1 MKKIVI
7 GIIIGIIILCTIG
20 LFINKNQSN
29 KKIYLTKKY
38 YDNKKQV
45 FLQVDEQEI
54 KKLKEE
60 TFLLYTYNSYCKF
73 PVPCDSIFEQF
84 MKDNNITILSI
95 PYEKNKLTDYVKK
108 VKYAPSVLIINKNK
122 AVTIS
127 IKPTKRTFSSNT
139 FNKSNLVTIIPIT
152 PAGIVASTT
161 NQQYL

>member
-7 GIIIGIIILCTIG
+7 GIIVGIIILCTIG

-95 PYEKNKLTDYVKK
+95 PYEKYKLTDYVKK

-122 AVTIS
+122 VIAYLDADKDEDV
-127 IKPTKRTFSSNT
+127 
-139 FNKSNLVTIIPIT
+139 NKYQDIEEF
-152 PAGIVASTT
+152 T
-161 NQQYL
+161 NWVKEYIYLKNKK

>member
-38 YDNKKQV
+38 YDNKKQI

-95 PYEKNKLTDYVKK
+95 PYEKYKLTDFVKK

-122 AVTIS
+122 VIAYLDADKDEDV
-127 IKPTKRTFSSNT
+127 
-139 FNKSNLVTIIPIT
+139 NKYQDIEEF
-152 PAGIVASTT
+152 T
-161 NQQYL
+161 NWVKEYIYLKNKK

>member
-38 YDNKKQV
+38 YDNKKQI

-95 PYEKNKLTDYVKK
+95 PYEKYKLTDYVKK

-122 AVTIS
+122 VIAYLDADKDEDV
-127 IKPTKRTFSSNT
+127 
-139 FNKSNLVTIIPIT
+139 NKYQDIEEF
-152 PAGIVASTT
+152 T
-161 NQQYL
+161 NWVKEYIYLKNKK

>member
-95 PYEKNKLTDYVKK
+95 PYEKYKLTDYVKK

-122 AVTIS
+122 VIAYLDADKDEDV
-127 IKPTKRTFSSNT
+127 
-139 FNKSNLVTIIPIT
+139 NKYQDIEEF
-152 PAGIVASTT
+152 T
-161 NQQYL
+161 NWVKEYIYLKNKK

>member
-38 YDNKKQV
+38 YDNKKQI

-84 MKDNNITILSI
+84 MKDNNIICSI
-95 PYEKNKLTDYVKK
+95 
-108 VKYAPSVLIINKNK
+108 
-122 AVTIS
+122 
-127 IKPTKRTFSSNT
+127 SSYY
-139 FNKSNLVTIIPIT
+139 K
-152 PAGIVASTT
+152 
-161 NQQYL
+161 

>member
-1 MKKIVI
+1 MRLNHEIVI
-7 GIIIGIIILCTIG
+7 VIIIGIIILCTIG

-38 YDNKKQV
+38 YDNKKQI

-95 PYEKNKLTDYVKK
+95 PYEKYKLTDFVKK

-122 AVTIS
+122 VIAYLDADKDEDV
-127 IKPTKRTFSSNT
+127 
-139 FNKSNLVTIIPIT
+139 NKYQDIEEF
-152 PAGIVASTT
+152 T
-161 NQQYL
+161 NWVKEYIYLKNKK

>member
-38 YDNKKQV
+38 YDNKKQI

-84 MKDNNITILSI
+84 MKENNITILSI
-95 PYEKNKLTDYVKK
+95 PYEKYKLTDYVKK

-122 AVTIS
+122 VIAYLDADKDEDV
-127 IKPTKRTFSSNT
+127 
-139 FNKSNLVTIIPIT
+139 NKYQDIEEF
-152 PAGIVASTT
+152 T
-161 NQQYL
+161 NWVKEYIYLKNKK

>member
-95 PYEKNKLTDYVKK
+95 PYEKYKLTDYVKK

-122 AVTIS
+122 VIAYLDADKDEDV
-127 IKPTKRTFSSNT
+127 
-139 FNKSNLVTIIPIT
+139 NKYQDIEEF
-152 PAGIVASTT
+152 T
-161 NQQYL
+161 NWVKEYIYLNKK